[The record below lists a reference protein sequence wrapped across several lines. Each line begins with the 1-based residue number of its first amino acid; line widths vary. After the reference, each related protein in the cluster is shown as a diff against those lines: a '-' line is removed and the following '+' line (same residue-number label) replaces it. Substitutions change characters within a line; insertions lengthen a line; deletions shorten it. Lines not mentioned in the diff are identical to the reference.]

1 MAYTSR
7 QEDPE
12 KKHEVQPYQSQWQS
26 QLDDTMGKILNREK
40 FNYDLN
46 GDALYQQYK
55 DRYVN
60 QGRMAMMDT
69 MGQAQAM
76 TGGYGNSYA
85 QSVGQQTYQNYLQGL
100 NDKIPELYNLAL
112 SKYQMDGDQLKDQY
126 SILGNQEA
134 QDYSRWAADRDFG
147 YGQFVDDRNYQYQ
160 MDEQNYGRW
169 QDQQALALQQAQ
181 AMIAQGVRPS
191 DEMLEQAGLS
201 KEYLDAMLPEN
212 AGGSSGWDPLQDA
225 IAAYWAEKENTRDVP
240 VDSGDDTGNG
250 SVNGSGN
257 GSGFTGTTY
266 SEAVAYMKEN
276 GVNGSDASGI
286 MTSSEWYRRKNGGST
301 SPYVTNHST
310 YQDYLAS
317 IVEYKIGTK

>member
-7 QEDPE
+7 QDDPE
-12 KKHEVQPYQSQWQS
+12 KKYEVQPYQSQWQS

-40 FNYDLN
+40 FSYDLN

-85 QSVGQQTYQNYLQGL
+85 QSVGQQAYQNYLQAL

-112 SKYQMDGDQLKDQY
+112 SKYQMEGDQLKDQY

-160 MDEQNYGRW
+160 LDEQDYGRW

-201 KEYLDAMLPEN
+201 KEYLDAMLPEI

-225 IAAYWAEKENTRDVP
+225 IAAYWAEK
-240 VDSGDDTGNG
+240 GNG
-250 SVNGSGN
+250 NGEVSGTGEGSGTGN

-266 SEAVAYMKEN
+266 SEAVAYMKEH
-276 GVNGSDASGI
+276 GVSGADASGI
-286 MTSSEWYRRKNGGST
+286 MTNSEWYGRKNGGST
-301 SPYVTNHST
+301 NPYVTNHDT

-317 IVEYKIGTK
+317 IVDYKIDTK

>member
-7 QEDPE
+7 QDDQE
-12 KKHEVQPYQSQWQS
+12 KKYEVQPYQSQWQS

-40 FNYDLN
+40 FSYDLN

-112 SKYQMDGDQLKDQY
+112 SKYQMEGDQLKDQY
-126 SILGNQEA
+126 SILGNREA
-134 QDYSRWAADRDFG
+134 QDYGRWAADRDFG

-160 MDEQNYGRW
+160 LDERDYGRW

-181 AMIAQGVRPS
+181 AMIDKGVRPS

-201 KEYLDAMLPEN
+201 KEYLDAMLKKK
-212 AGGSSGWDPLQDA
+212 SSGWDPLQDA
-225 IAAYWAEKENTRDVP
+225 IAAYWAEKGKTGGNT
-240 VDSGDDTGNG
+240 GTGGDTGTENG
-250 SVNGSGN
+250 SE
-257 GSGFTGTTY
+257 FTGTTY
-266 SEAVAYMKEN
+266 SEAVAYMKEH
-276 GVNGSDASGI
+276 GVDGSDASGI
-286 MTSSEWYRRKNGGST
+286 MTSSEWNRRKNAGST

>member
-12 KKHEVQPYQSQWQS
+12 KKYEVQPYQSQWQS

-112 SKYQMDGDQLKDQY
+112 SKYQMEGDQLKDQY

-212 AGGSSGWDPLQDA
+212 AAAGGSEVSGG
-225 IAAYWAEKENTRDVP
+225 YWLNPD
-240 VDSGDDTGNG
+240 G
-250 SVNGSGN
+250 SVNLNLVSQSSKWFQDYAAKNGIDPKTGKKITTGSGGETLIGDVWADLYESKDAGATQAELLKTVDLAESSGYITSQDKADIQAYIRNN
-257 GSGFTGTTY
+257 GWGAKG
-266 SEAVAYMKEN
+266 
-276 GVNGSDASGI
+276 
-286 MTSSEWYRRKNGGST
+286 
-301 SPYVTNHST
+301 
-310 YQDYLAS
+310 
-317 IVEYKIGTK
+317 

>member
-1 MAYTSR
+1 MAYTRR
-7 QEDPE
+7 QDDPE
-12 KKHEVQPYQSQWQS
+12 KKYEVQPYQSQWQS

-40 FNYDLN
+40 FSYDLN

-85 QSVGQQTYQNYLQGL
+85 QGAGQQAYQSYLQGL

-112 SKYQMDGDQLKDQY
+112 SKYQMEGDQLKDQY

-160 MDEQNYGRW
+160 LDEQDYARW

-181 AMIAQGVRPS
+181 AMIDKGVRPS

-201 KEYLDAMLPEN
+201 KEYLDAMLKKK
-212 AGGSSGWDPLQDA
+212 SSGWDPLQAAFD
-225 IAAYWAEKENTRDVP
+225 AYWAEKGKTGGNT
-240 VDSGDDTGNG
+240 GTGGDTGTGTENG
-250 SVNGSGN
+250 SE
-257 GSGFTGTTY
+257 FTGTTY
-266 SEAVAYMKEN
+266 SEAVAYMKEH

-286 MTSSEWYRRKNGGST
+286 MTSSEWNRRKNAGST

>member
-7 QEDPE
+7 RDDPE
-12 KKHEVQPYQSQWQS
+12 KKYEVQPYKSQWQS

-40 FNYDLN
+40 FSYDLN

-112 SKYQMDGDQLKDQY
+112 SKYQMEGDQLKDQY
-126 SILGNQEA
+126 SILGNREA
-134 QDYSRWAADRDFG
+134 QDYGRWADDRDFG
-147 YGQFVDDRNYQYQ
+147 YGQFVDDRNYRYQ
-160 MDEQNYGRW
+160 LDEQDYGRW
-169 QDQQALALQQAQ
+169 KDQQALTLQQVQ
-181 AMIAQGVRPS
+181 AMIEKGVRPS
-191 DEMLEQAGLS
+191 DEMLEQAGIS

-212 AGGSSGWDPLQDA
+212 AGDSSGWDPLQDA
-225 IAAYWAEKENTRDVP
+225 IAAYWAEKKKT
-240 VDSGDDTGNG
+240 GGDTGGGKKLIGDIWADLYEQKDAGASQPELLKTVDLAESSGYITVQDKADIQAYIRNNG
-250 SVNGSGN
+250 WGAKG
-257 GSGFTGTTY
+257 
-266 SEAVAYMKEN
+266 
-276 GVNGSDASGI
+276 
-286 MTSSEWYRRKNGGST
+286 
-301 SPYVTNHST
+301 
-310 YQDYLAS
+310 
-317 IVEYKIGTK
+317 

>member
-7 QEDPE
+7 LDDEE
-12 KKHEVQPYQSQWQS
+12 KKYEAKPYQSKWQS

-40 FNYDLN
+40 FSYDLN

-85 QSVGQQTYQNYLQGL
+85 QGAGQQAYQSYLQGL

-112 SKYQMDGDQLKDQY
+112 SKYQMEGDQLKDQY

-160 MDEQNYGRW
+160 LDERDYGRW
-169 QDQQALALQQAQ
+169 QDQQQLALQQAQ
-181 AMIAQGVRPS
+181 AMIQKGIMPS
-191 DEMLEQAGLS
+191 DEMLERSGLS
-201 KEYLDAMLPEN
+201 KEYVDAMMKKN
-212 AGGSSGWDPLQDA
+212 NSSGYDM
-225 IAAYWAEKENTRDVP
+225 AAEWLRWLEKQNPDTNNKQIGDVYMDLYEAADNGATKDELYGIVDRAAEAGYITEQSK
-240 VDSGDDTGNG
+240 DDMHGYIDRRG
-250 SVNGSGN
+250 MG
-257 GSGFTGTTY
+257 
-266 SEAVAYMKEN
+266 
-276 GVNGSDASGI
+276 ASG
-286 MTSSEWYRRKNGGST
+286 
-301 SPYVTNHST
+301 
-310 YQDYLAS
+310 
-317 IVEYKIGTK
+317 